1 MLYRTSARMGMDKLA
16 YFENVPLKADAIFTG
31 ELPEERFRTLLS

>member
-1 MLYRTSARMGMDKLA
+1 MGMDKLA
-16 YFENVPLKADAIFTG
+16 YFENVPLKADAIFAG